1 MGINENSLPLLDDDE
16 LSVSSK
22 LSSDNGSST
31 FDPTDSDERN
41 ADFNEVKNLT
51 RKENEAVEMW
61 RELVTGMLVITACLV
76 TCGSFIYLSIDETS
90 SFKTSFN
97 QDVVTIDDAA
107 GDALE
112 RTISGF
118 KSMGD
123 KLTTHAQSS
132 GSAWPLVTMPFFD
145 IHGDDT
151 RVITHVTYFSVCPIV
166 MEPEKSAWE
175 EYALNNQWWLVGNQ
189 THAHTEQEMQN
200 LSAAV
205 AAENSIPEYIYRVE
219 DRKPTATN
227 VGPGPYTPRWQMSPT
242 PNDPVPV
249 NFDVVSSKGSMEF
262 FEFMIANEKPV
273 LSGVITEDFTNT
285 AMLHREA
292 DIIDMAPKSFMFYPI
307 FESFDQDAAV
317 VGMFEIYLDWQ
328 LFLADLLPEGDT
340 GLFYVLNCSCS
351 GMFTYELNGGKVH
364 YVGKGNLHDI
374 FYTHLGQEV
383 QVTTR
388 WDSHNVTT
396 PCSFSLLVYPSSEMR
411 GSFSSSMPEVFT
423 VIIAVVF
430 FVMAFV
436 FFSYDKYVQKR
447 QEKVF
452 RQAVKTNRIVS
463 SFFPRSIRDRLFN
476 QDGGEGGENSSRR
489 RRSSTWAG
497 SLRLKSY
504 LNDGDDGTSV
514 AAEDDK
520 PIADLFPNCTVLFAD
535 IVGFTAWSSM
545 REPTQV
551 LLLLETIYRAF
562 DEIAKRRKVFKV
574 ETIGDCYVAVTGLP
588 EPHKLHALVMA
599 KFAREIMYKLHE
611 VTRSLEVSLGP
622 DTGDLSMRVGL
633 HSGPVTAGVL
643 RADRLRFQLFGDT
656 VNTASR
662 IESTGVRG
670 CIQLSKETAELICN
684 SGRAHWV
691 REREDKVEAKG
702 KGQLTTFW
710 LSLGAASS
718 IGDSGENFAEETGQG
733 LSYYDI
739 PRNQKES
746 DLPRKTRRLVE
757 WNVDIL
763 HRVLRQIAATRKVKD
778 RQVKR
783 TKTLDK
789 NATEKA
795 KPTMVLEELA
805 EVIQLPRF
813 SSKVAQVVAN
823 AEEEPVP
830 PVVVNQLHNFVAELA
845 AMYHDN
851 PFHNFEHASHVTMSV
866 VKLLSRIVAPTDL
879 DVVDDENVNEK
890 AFMKSVAS
898 KLHDNTYGITSDPL
912 TQFAVVLSALI
923 HDVDHLGVPNTQLVT
938 EETATA
944 IRYKGKSVAEQNS
957 VDESWN
963 LLMMPDYSELRKAI
977 AATQTDW
984 ERFRQLVVNS
994 VLATDI
1000 ADKEQKQFRN
1010 ARWDKAFKD
1019 DFYEEDMDVD
1029 RNRKATIV
1037 IEHLIQASDVSH
1049 TMQHWH
1055 IYRKWNERLF
1065 RELYKAYKEGRAV
1078 SDPTDFWYKGEIGF
1092 FDFYIIP
1099 LTKKLKECGVFG
1111 VSSDEYLNYAQ
1122 QNLAEWKAKGEQV
1135 VAEMS
1140 TKVREEYGEV
1150 DCSEFVDEAID
1161 EPEPGPEA
1169 NVEQGVDDLDVSA

>member
-1 MGINENSLPLLDDDE
+1 
-16 LSVSSK
+16 
-22 LSSDNGSST
+22 
-31 FDPTDSDERN
+31 
-41 ADFNEVKNLT
+41 
-51 RKENEAVEMW
+51 
-61 RELVTGMLVITACLV
+61 
-76 TCGSFIYLSIDETS
+76 
-90 SFKTSFN
+90 
-97 QDVVTIDDAA
+97 
-107 GDALE
+107 
-112 RTISGF
+112 
-118 KSMGD
+118 MGD

-151 RVITHVTYFSVCPIV
+151 RVIAHVTYFSVCPIV

-307 FESFDQDAAV
+307 FESFGQDAAV

-383 QVTTR
+383 QRNEGVVQLQHAR
-388 WDSHNVTT
+388 
-396 PCSFSLLVYPSSEMR
+396 SL
-411 GSFSSSMPEVFT
+411 T

-463 SFFPRSIRDRLFN
+463 SFFPRSIRERLFN
-476 QDGGEGGENSSRR
+476 QDGGEGDENSSRR

-643 RADRLRFQLFGDT
+643 RADRLRFQLF
-656 VNTASR
+656 
-662 IESTGVRG
+662 
-670 CIQLSKETAELICN
+670 
-684 SGRAHWV
+684 
-691 REREDKVEAKG
+691 
-702 KGQLTTFW
+702 
-710 LSLGAASS
+710 ASS
-718 IGDSGENFAEETGQG
+718 IGDSGENFAEESGQG

-795 KPTMVLEELA
+795 KPTMVLEELS

-1019 DFYEEDMDVD
+1019 DFREQQQRSALHLGAYCRVDACPREHSRQRTDV
-1029 RNRKATIV
+1029 
-1037 IEHLIQASDVSH
+1037 L
-1049 TMQHWH
+1049 
-1055 IYRKWNERLF
+1055 
-1065 RELYKAYKEGRAV
+1065 
-1078 SDPTDFWYKGEIGF
+1078 
-1092 FDFYIIP
+1092 
-1099 LTKKLKECGVFG
+1099 KLL
-1111 VSSDEYLNYAQ
+1111 VSSMD
-1122 QNLAEWKAKGEQV
+1122 
-1135 VAEMS
+1135 
-1140 TKVREEYGEV
+1140 R
-1150 DCSEFVDEAID
+1150 
-1161 EPEPGPEA
+1161 
-1169 NVEQGVDDLDVSA
+1169 